1 MRVLFVVLLVL
12 VILFFFLHEQKSEIK
27 QQEQGVEPIIK
38 VPREK
43 PVYIDPPT
51 AYLNEP
57 ILYTEWDQEIS
68 SSL

>member
-1 MRVLFVVLLVL
+1 MRVIFVVLLVL
-12 VILFFFLHEQKSEIK
+12 VILFFFLHEQKPKIK
-27 QQEQGVEPIIK
+27 QLVEPNIK

>member
-12 VILFFFLHEQKSEIK
+12 VILFFFLQEPEIK
-27 QQEQGVEPIIK
+27 QQEQGVEPNIK
-38 VPREK
+38 VPRDK